1 MVQQATSS
9 FAVRTFVT
17 EFKLKKTFLNTTVDN
32 HSSTHE
38 VENEIAHT
46 VSLLKGLLM
55 PVLRFLGRISLRIRR
70 YSGSSVSPRLAFVL
84 RGESVR

>member
-1 MVQQATSS
+1 MKLVVPEVYEYIALRWSLCCMVQQATSS

-55 PVLRFLGRISLRIRR
+55 PVFRPS
-70 YSGSSVSPRLAFVL
+70 
-84 RGESVR
+84 